1 VVTSLRELALRP
13 GCCSRST
20 GASLAGPA
28 PAPKFSSSLSLR
40 ISTDSCTV
48 QSPAQAPCIFP
59 SSSAGHTA
67 YRLHTQLLLASPADL
82 SKKLRNHTAANI
94 ASIISSIAKAIVPAV
109 HRASDFRVVQE
120 GDGEDTGTEPERS
133 AGTLSHV
140 GNRDKGK
147 GKGKAREGLYGEGVI
162 GTGDAGL
169 DRALGGGLRLGT
181 MAEISGER

>member
-1 VVTSLRELALRP
+1 VYGPITCSGSLY
-13 GCCSRST
+13 
-20 GASLAGPA
+20 
-28 PAPKFSSSLSLR
+28 LSLVLSR
-40 ISTDSCTV
+40 PYRVSLTH
-48 QSPAQAPCIFP
+48 
-59 SSSAGHTA
+59 SAGLSNA
-67 YRLHTQLLLASPADL
+67 NDILLASPADL